1 MPIKESERIA
11 SRPAAG
17 APSLTKRASI
27 LVVDDERSIRE
38 LLDIFLKKEGFN
50 VTTAA
55 SAEEALAHLRSTEF
69 DLIISDIK
77 MGDMSGIDFL
87 RQLRDTGFI
96 RRRRGEVG
104 PQFILLTAFA
114 SAETA
119 IQALKMGAFDYILK
133 TENFMEEMKLVV
145 YSALEHRR
153 LREENTYLRRE
164 FKKVHGMGNLIG
176 RSAKMQDLF
185 KMIEVV
191 SVTNSTVLITGES
204 GTGKELVA
212 KAIHLNSARAEEAFV
227 SVNCGAFT
235 ETLLESELFGYVRGA
250 FTGATANKKGLFE
263 VADKGTIFLDEIG
276 ETSPAMQVK
285 LLRVLQE
292 RMIRRVGGTEET
304 PVDVRI
310 IAATNRDL
318 ADMVAENQFRE
329 DLFYRISVIP
339 LQLPPLRHRRDD
351 IPLLADHFL
360 ARLNTSMGKHIESI
374 SAEALKKMESYDWP
388 GNVRELENAMERAF
402 ILETSHEISDQHLP
416 ESVATSSRMRTIGE
430 FPEEGFDLESYVENL
445 QKGFLQEAL
454 RRTDGVQVKAAEL
467 LRMSY
472 RSFRHYMQKY
482 NIPS

>member
-1 MPIKESERIA
+1 MH
-11 SRPAAG
+11 
-17 APSLTKRASI
+17 KRARI
-27 LVVDDERSIRE
+27 LIVDDERSIRE
-38 LLDIFLKKEGFN
+38 LLEIFLKKDGFN
-50 VTTAA
+50 VTGVR
-55 SAEEALAHLRSTEF
+55 SAEEALTLLKSSDF

-77 MGDMSGIDFL
+77 MPDMSGIDLL
-87 RQLRDTGFI
+87 RRLRETSFG
-96 RRRRGEVG
+96 G
-104 PQFILLTAFA
+104 QFILLTAFA

-133 TENFMEEMKLVV
+133 TENFIEELKLVV
-145 YSALEHRR
+145 YSALENRR
-153 LREENTYLRRE
+153 LREENVYLRRE
-164 FKKVHGMGNLIG
+164 FRKVHGMGNLIG
-176 RSAKMQDLF
+176 KSKNMQELF

-191 SVTNSTVLITGES
+191 SATNSTVLITGES

-212 KAIHLNSARAEEAFV
+212 KAIHLNSPRAEEAFV

-235 ETLLESELFGYVRGA
+235 ETLLESELFGYVKGA

-263 VADKGTIFLDEIG
+263 VADKGTIFLDEVG
-276 ETSPAMQVK
+276 DTSLAMQVK

-292 RMIRRVGGTEET
+292 RTLRRVGGTEEI
-304 PVDVRI
+304 PVDLRI

-318 ADMVAENQFRE
+318 SEMVAESQFRE

-339 LQLPPLRHRRDD
+339 LELPPLRHRRDD

-360 ARLNTSMGKHIESI
+360 SRLNSTMGKKIDRLSD
-374 SAEALKKMESYDWP
+374 EALKKIESYDWP

-402 ILETSHEISDQHLP
+402 ILETSNVLSDQHLP
-416 ESVATSSRMRTIGE
+416 ESVSTNSRMRALTN
-430 FPEEGFDLESYVENL
+430 FPDEGFDLELYVESL
-445 QKGFLQEAL
+445 QKGFLEEAL
-454 RRTDGVQVKAAEL
+454 RRTNGVQVKAAEL

>member
-1 MPIKESERIA
+1 MS
-11 SRPAAG
+11 
-17 APSLTKRASI
+17 KRAKI
-27 LVVDDERSIRE
+27 LVVDDEQSLRE
-38 LLDIFLKKEGFN
+38 LLEIFLKKEGFI
-50 VTTAA
+50 VSTAPT
-55 SAEEALAHLRSTEF
+55 AEDGLVQAKAAEF

-77 MGDMSGIDFL
+77 MADMTGIDFL
-87 RQLRDTGFI
+87 RELRDTGFS
-96 RRRRGEVG
+96 G
-104 PQFILLTAFA
+104 QFILLTAFA

-133 TENFMEEMKLVV
+133 TENFMEELKLVV
-145 YSALEHRR
+145 YSALENRR

-164 FKKVHGMGNLIG
+164 FKKAHGMGNLIG
-176 RSAKMQDLF
+176 KSKKMQELF

-191 SVTNSTVLITGES
+191 SATNSTVLITGES

-212 KAIHLNSARAEEAFV
+212 KAIHLNSPRAEEAFV

-235 ETLLESELFGYVRGA
+235 ETLLESELFGYMRGA
-250 FTGATANKKGLFE
+250 FTGATTNKKGLFE
-263 VADKGTIFLDEIG
+263 VADKGTIFLDEVG
-276 ETSPAMQVK
+276 DTSLAMQVK

-292 RMIRRVGGTEET
+292 RTIRRVGGTEEI

-318 ADMVAENQFRE
+318 SAMVAENQFRE

-339 LQLPPLRHRRDD
+339 MQISPLRHRRDD

-360 ARLNTSMGKHIESI
+360 SRLNASMGKKIDRMSDD
-374 SAEALKKMESYDWP
+374 ALKRIETYEWP

-402 ILETSHEISDQHLP
+402 ILETSTELSAQHLP
-416 ESVATSSRMRTIGE
+416 ESVATSSRMRAITD
-430 FPEEGFDLESYVENL
+430 FPQEGFDLESYVEGV
-445 QKGFLQEAL
+445 QKGFLEEAL

>member
-1 MPIKESERIA
+1 MS
-11 SRPAAG
+11 
-17 APSLTKRASI
+17 KRAKI
-27 LVVDDERSIRE
+27 LVVDDEQSLRE
-38 LLDIFLKKEGFN
+38 LLEIFLKKEGFI
-50 VTTAA
+50 VSTAPT
-55 SAEEALAHLRSTEF
+55 AEDGLVQAKAAEF

-77 MGDMSGIDFL
+77 MADMTGIDFL
-87 RQLRDTGFI
+87 RELRDTGFS
-96 RRRRGEVG
+96 G
-104 PQFILLTAFA
+104 QFILLTAFA

-133 TENFMEEMKLVV
+133 TENFMEELKLVV
-145 YSALEHRR
+145 YSALENRR

-164 FKKVHGMGNLIG
+164 FKKTHGMGNLIG
-176 RSAKMQDLF
+176 KSKKMQELF

-191 SVTNSTVLITGES
+191 SATTSTVLITGES

-212 KAIHLNSARAEEAFV
+212 KAIHLNSPRAEEAFV

-235 ETLLESELFGYVRGA
+235 ETLLESELFGYMRGA
-250 FTGATANKKGLFE
+250 FTGATTNKKGLFE

-276 ETSPAMQVK
+276 DTSLAMQVK

-292 RMIRRVGGTEET
+292 RTIRRVGGTEEI

-318 ADMVAENQFRE
+318 SAMVAENQFRE

-339 LQLPPLRHRRDD
+339 MQISPLRHRRDD

-360 ARLNTSMGKHIESI
+360 SRLNASMGKKIDRMSDD
-374 SAEALKKMESYDWP
+374 ALKRIETYEWP

-402 ILETSHEISDQHLP
+402 ILETSTELSAQHLP
-416 ESVATSSRMRTIGE
+416 ESVATRSRMRAITD
-430 FPEEGFDLESYVENL
+430 FPEEGFDLETYVEGL
-445 QKGFLQEAL
+445 QKGFLEEAL

>member
-1 MPIKESERIA
+1 MPR
-11 SRPAAG
+11 
-17 APSLTKRASI
+17 APKKDCTN
-27 LVVDDERSIRE
+27 
-38 LLDIFLKKEGFN
+38 LK
-50 VTTAA
+50 TA
-55 SAEEALAHLRSTEF
+55 EF

-77 MGDMSGIDFL
+77 MADMSGIDFL
-87 RQLRDTGFI
+87 RELRQTTFNG
-96 RRRRGEVG
+96 
-104 PQFILLTAFA
+104 QFILLTAFA

-133 TENFMEEMKLVV
+133 TENFMEELKLVV
-145 YSALEHRR
+145 HSALENRR

-176 RSAKMQDLF
+176 KSKKMQELF

-191 SVTNSTVLITGES
+191 SATNSTVLITGES

-212 KAIHLNSARAEEAFV
+212 KAIHLNSPRAEDSFV

-235 ETLLESELFGYVRGA
+235 DTLLESELFGYMRGS
-250 FTGATANKKGLFE
+250 FTGAVANKKGLFE
-263 VADKGTIFLDEIG
+263 VADKGTIFLDEVG

-292 RMIRRVGGTEET
+292 RTIRRVGGTEEIA
-304 PVDVRI
+304 VDVRI

-318 ADMVAENQFRE
+318 SGMVAENQFRE

-339 LQLPPLRHRRDD
+339 LELPPLRHRRDD
-351 IPLLADHFL
+351 IPLLADHFFT
-360 ARLNTSMGKHIESI
+360 RLNGSMGKKIDRI
-374 SAEALKKMESYDWP
+374 SAEALKKLEGYDWP

-402 ILETSHEISDQHLP
+402 ILEMSNELSAQHLP
-416 ESVATSSRMRTIGE
+416 ESVATHSRMRALTNL
-430 FPEEGFDLESYVENL
+430 PDEGLDLEAYVEAL
-445 QKGFLQEAL
+445 QKGFLEEAL
-454 RRTDGVQVKAAEL
+454 RRTDRVQVKAAEL

>member
-1 MPIKESERIA
+1 MTR
-11 SRPAAG
+11 
-17 APSLTKRASI
+17 RAKI
-27 LVVDDERSIRE
+27 LIVDDERSIRE
-38 LLDIFLKKEGFN
+38 LLEIFLKKEGFEVSSAMN
-50 VTTAA
+50 
-55 SAEEALAHLRSTEF
+55 AEEGLVQLKGSEF

-77 MGDMSGIDFL
+77 MADMSGIDFL
-87 RQLRDTGFI
+87 RELRQTAFNG
-96 RRRRGEVG
+96 
-104 PQFILLTAFA
+104 QFILLTAFA

-119 IQALKMGAFDYILK
+119 IQALKMGAYDYILK
-133 TENFMEEMKLVV
+133 TENFMEELKLVV
-145 YSALEHRR
+145 HGALENRR

-176 RSAKMQDLF
+176 KSKKMQELY

-212 KAIHLNSARAEEAFV
+212 KAIHLISPRAEESFV

-235 ETLLESELFGYVRGA
+235 ETLLESELFGYMKGS
-250 FTGATANKKGLFE
+250 FTGAIANKKGLFE

-276 ETSPAMQVK
+276 DTSLAMQVK

-292 RMIRRVGGTEET
+292 RSLRRVGGTEEI

-318 ADMVAENQFRE
+318 AEMVRENQFRE

-339 LQLPPLRHRRDD
+339 LVLPPLRHRRDD

-360 ARLNTSMGKHIESI
+360 ARLNSSI
-374 SAEALKKMESYDWP
+374 GRKIDRISDEALKKMEAYDWP

-402 ILETSHEISDQHLP
+402 ILETSNELSAQHLP
-416 ESVATSSRMRTIGE
+416 ESVATNSGMRMLTN
-430 FPEEGFDLESYVENL
+430 FPDEGIDLETYVENL
-445 QKGFLQEAL
+445 QKAFLEEAL
-454 RRTDGVQVKAAEL
+454 RRKDGVQVKAAEL